1 MEQRHRHGNGVRT
14 CEAGES
20 GSVPASG
27 GEKKKIPSPIP
38 GSFTPA
44 FARSFLLLGAQS

>member
-1 MEQRHRHGNGVRT
+1 MEMVLGPVKQVSLDLSLLLEGK
-14 CEAGES
+14 
-20 GSVPASG
+20 
-27 GEKKKIPSPIP
+27 KKKIPSPIP